1 MNRLERYYFINE
13 DGSEDKIIFSI
24 DCYEKILYHAL
35 RDYNIDYKLVFCD
48 DINLKMIENNIFHFE
63 LNKLHLNDGCI
74 KFK

>member
-35 RDYNIDYKLVFCD
+35 RDYNIDYKLEFSAMCMFF
-48 DINLKMIENNIFHFE
+48 ILHRGKTNASKQKFQIF
-63 LNKLHLNDGCI
+63 
-74 KFK
+74 

>member
-63 LNKLHLNDGCI
+63 LNKTSLLS
-74 KFK
+74 